1 MNRFLSRRPPW
12 RLPLLVAAGLLLTLL
27 ACTPG
32 GEQTTAD
39 GQGLRPPVHSATAG
53 EAIPVSVAVDGR
65 VISEVRLYFKP
76 LEAESYVYMTMSP
89 AEEGGFAAAI
99 PPCKNGSRGLDYLL
113 LFRDD
118 AGKSRKT
125 KPFRLLLLNNPRG
138 VKPSLETIEVYGEE
152 TVEPTLTGA
161 FAAPL
166 RILPSPRP
174 LLREAEEEDYPTVL
188 PTTTRTSPFAPWRGP
203 GGFSFS
209 IKVGGVGFFYRAR

>member
-1 MNRFLSRRPPW
+1 MDLFLSRRPPW
-12 RLPLLVAAGLLLTLL
+12 RPPLLVAAGLLLTLL

-39 GQGLRPPVHSATAG
+39 GQGLRPPIQSATAG
-53 EAIPVSVAVDGR
+53 ETIPVSVAVDGR

-76 LEAESYVYMTMSP
+76 LEAASYVYMTMTP
-89 AEEGGFAAAI
+89 GEEDSFAAAI

-118 AGKSRKT
+118 DGKSRKT

-138 VKPSLETIEVYGEE
+138 VKPSAEAVEVYGEE
-152 TVEPTLTGA
+152 TVEPAVAMA

-174 LLREAEEEDYPTVL
+174 LLREAEEEDYPSIL
-188 PTTTRTSPFAPWRGP
+188 PTSTRTSPFAPWRGP

-209 IKVGGVGFFYRAR
+209 IKVGGVGFFYRAH